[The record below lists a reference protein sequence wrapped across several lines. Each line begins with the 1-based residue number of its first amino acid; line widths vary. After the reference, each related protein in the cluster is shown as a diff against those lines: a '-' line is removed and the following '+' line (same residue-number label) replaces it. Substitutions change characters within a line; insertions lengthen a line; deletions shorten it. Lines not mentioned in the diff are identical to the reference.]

1 MQTLIDRLLTG
12 PLPSHLHPFT
22 KLNPDMSRDDIE
34 QIMLELKAGGIQS
47 MNFEW
52 GGGWKAGMQLTSFNS
67 EAYWERIAWVVA
79 LCRKHQMTFMMQDA
93 APFPTGAADGWFAR
107 PEYADR
113 NKVYLNE
120 RHIDI
125 CGPNPHGAFHMDNL
139 IGAMRMADLGN
150 GMPKPGDK
158 ILAVVAL
165 RRDGEAFDADSAVDL
180 TGLLRDGMISWPV
193 PAGIWRIYCLYVS
206 PNGGGRPDYMNLLD
220 PRSVALNIE
229 AVHQPHFEHLKDEIG
244 KTWLGF
250 FYDETEVGNVG
261 GGAMYDFFARIGDPK
276 ALDRAQE
283 ALPWSPDMEAQCEA
297 AWGAGFRTLLPLL
310 WCRDV
315 GGRYHSVR
323 CRFMDIISRLIR
335 DNYNGQMH
343 RWCQE
348 RGIQYI
354 GHVLEDENSHARL
367 GCGPTHF
374 FRMEKHQ
381 DMGGVDLI
389 GNQVMP
395 YKDFPQAWYGNI
407 DGDGEFYHYGL
418 AKLASSEAH
427 ISPNKH
433 GRSFCEV
440 FAVYGPLAGT
450 RLRKFLLDYLFVN
463 GINMLIPADPR
474 VPNVDIRFSLRESSY
489 ANRMCELLQST
500 TQIIRTAV
508 LYHAEAEWYQ
518 ADYQLFQKPAAQL
531 ARHQISYDIIPAD
544 VFEDTAFYHTD
555 WSDGLIINGNRYDAL
570 IIPGADALPQAVAAF
585 LPQAEKSGF
594 PVIFCDWK
602 PSVIA
607 ETGAPLPAPY
617 GRCVPLAQLPAAL
630 EPVLRRDIRIE
641 ESAPWLRYLHATDGE
656 NQYYLL
662 HNEGGACQI
671 HVQVPCPG
679 PACRIDLDHQT
690 REAVGLEAQ
699 PQGSRFALTLAEFE
713 MVLLCFGPAAAGA
726 PVPPD
731 WASVPV
737 AGPWHVTMATGEQ
750 LELPSLEDIYQ
761 GGRFARE
768 TGPITYETEV
778 LWDQAPDVL
787 DLGDVYEIAS
797 VYINGALA
805 GEAQYA
811 PYRVPVKGLAVPG
824 MNTLRIVVQP
834 NTARSETRNPMLG
847 NLSAGTYNSMDPGGI
862 LGPVTALVHP

>member
-1 MQTLIDRLLTG
+1 
-12 PLPSHLHPFT
+12 
-22 KLNPDMSRDDIE
+22 
-34 QIMLELKAGGIQS
+34 
-47 MNFEW
+47 
-52 GGGWKAGMQLTSFNS
+52 
-67 EAYWERIAWVVA
+67 
-79 LCRKHQMTFMMQDA
+79 
-93 APFPTGAADGWFAR
+93 
-107 PEYADR
+107 
-113 NKVYLNE
+113 
-120 RHIDI
+120 
-125 CGPNPHGAFHMDNL
+125 
-139 IGAMRMADLGN
+139 
-150 GMPKPGDK
+150 
-158 ILAVVAL
+158 
-165 RRDGEAFDADSAVDL
+165 
-180 TGLLRDGMISWPV
+180 
-193 PAGIWRIYCLYVS
+193 
-206 PNGGGRPDYMNLLD
+206 
-220 PRSVALNIE
+220 
-229 AVHQPHFEHLKDEIG
+229 
-244 KTWLGF
+244 
-250 FYDETEVGNVG
+250 
-261 GGAMYDFFARIGDPK
+261 
-276 ALDRAQE
+276 
-283 ALPWSPDMEAQCEA
+283 MEAQCEA

-630 EPVLRRDIRIE
+630 EPVLRRDIRIFVLKNPPPG
-641 ESAPWLRYLHATDGE
+641 SVIFMRRMARTNTTCSITRAAPVRFM
-656 NQYYLL
+656 
-662 HNEGGACQI
+662 
-671 HVQVPCPG
+671 
-679 PACRIDLDHQT
+679 
-690 REAVGLEAQ
+690 
-699 PQGSRFALTLAEFE
+699 SRFPALARPAALTWIIRPARLSVWRRSRRAA
-713 MVLLCFGPAAAGA
+713 VLRSHWQSSKWCC
-726 PVPPD
+726 
-731 WASVPV
+731 S
-737 AGPWHVTMATGEQ
+737 
-750 LELPSLEDIYQ
+750 
-761 GGRFARE
+761 
-768 TGPITYETEV
+768 
-778 LWDQAPDVL
+778 
-787 DLGDVYEIAS
+787 
-797 VYINGALA
+797 ALA
-805 GEAQYA
+805 RQLPVRRFRRTGRLF
-811 PYRVPVKGLAVPG
+811 PLRVRG
-824 MNTLRIVVQP
+824 M
-834 NTARSETRNPMLG
+834 
-847 NLSAGTYNSMDPGGI
+847 
-862 LGPVTALVHP
+862 